1 MSAAIAENKR
11 EQIMSLLQAYIV
23 FQFELV
29 PKWSIMI
36 HAHNLPVYYPSLFC
50 SLWYFNHIGAWF
62 KRNNKTNGEPDFNSF
77 HFSFDSTMR
86 CIWVYF
92 MCVWICIKC
101 LETLKASQRHRHD
114 RKWNVIRRQPS
125 HSEFFNTGKTQQ
137 LCLSV
142 WFYKAPGCTHVDNLM
157 RYWDPAGE
165 ERHNGNTRQYTVW
178 ISFTKQ
184 RRRPHFTTTNEVLNR
199 VAVGSWSIPQEAEPS
214 GPVFWFVEL
223 VSSYIRFPVSICHAD
238 DDSCSHIITLH
249 FP

>member
-1 MSAAIAENKR
+1 MRTTSRFIIPAFSAVCGILITLEHGLSGIIKR
-11 EQIMSLLQAYIV
+11 TGSLILTTFIFHLIQPRGV
-23 FQFELV
+23 FE
-29 PKWSIMI
+29 
-36 HAHNLPVYYPSLFC
+36 
-50 SLWYFNHIGAWF
+50 
-62 KRNNKTNGEPDFNSF
+62 
-77 HFSFDSTMR
+77 
-86 CIWVYF
+86 CIS
-92 MCVWICIKC
+92 CVWICIKC
-101 LETLKASQRHRHD
+101 LETLEASQRHRHD

-199 VAVGSWSIPQEAEPS
+199 VAVGSWSVPQEAEPS

-223 VSSYIRFPVSICHAD
+223 VSSYIRFPVSICQAD